1 MELKINIEDYLSHEE
16 IKSIAMEAVRESI
29 ISVFRGDEA
38 NINRLISNLSYEF
51 VFKAVSDA
59 IGEDAQT
66 KIANKVKELLE
77 NESRINYELWRK
89 KDTFEKYESPAIPM
103 LHKAIKDNEDL
114 IRAKVVQS
122 IDEFKFDGVQDAM
135 YEALNQIV
143 YDRVFGKEGCDGDA

>member
-1 MELKINIEDYLSHEE
+1 MELKINIEDYIIPEE
-16 IKSIAMEAVRESI
+16 IKAVAMDAVRESI
-29 ISVFRGDEA
+29 RRIFCGDEA
-38 NINRLISNLSYEF
+38 NLNRLISNLSYEF
-51 VFKAVSDA
+51 IFKAVSDA

-66 KIANKVKELLE
+66 KITNKVKELLE

-135 YEALNQIV
+135 YNALNQIV
-143 YDRVFGKEGCDGDA
+143 YDKVFGKEGADNAE

>member
-1 MELKINIEDYLSHEE
+1 MELKINIEDYLTHEE
-16 IKSIAMEAVRESI
+16 IKNIVTDALRESI

-51 VFKAVSDA
+51 IFEAVSDA

-66 KIANKVKELLE
+66 KITNKVKELLE
-77 NESRINYELWRK
+77 DENHIRYELWRK
-89 KDTFEKYESPAIPM
+89 NIYDDYESPAIPM

-122 IDEFKFDGVQDAM
+122 IDQFKFDGVQDAM
-135 YEALNQIV
+135 YNALNQIV
-143 YDRVFGKEGCDGDA
+143 YDKVFGKEGADNA